1 MGVPVLRF
9 QKSRVFPLV
18 LGYRANGKKS
28 KSAMCRGA
36 CPGMGFGKS
45 RIFIECLSTRGLG
58 LSESEIRF
66 SISPTGTENANFK
79 VPEMGVGA
87 WRAPYAVSHLSG
99 FAGSWINGYK
109 IGTKNWIAESE
120 TS

>member
-1 MGVPVLRF
+1 
-9 QKSRVFPLV
+9 
-18 LGYRANGKKS
+18 
-28 KSAMCRGA
+28 
-36 CPGMGFGKS
+36 MGFGKS
-45 RIFIECLSTRGLG
+45 RNFLECLSTRGLG
-58 LSESEIRF
+58 LANSEIRF

-79 VPEMGVGA
+79 VPERGVGGLG
-87 WRAPYAVSHLSG
+87 APYAVSHLSG